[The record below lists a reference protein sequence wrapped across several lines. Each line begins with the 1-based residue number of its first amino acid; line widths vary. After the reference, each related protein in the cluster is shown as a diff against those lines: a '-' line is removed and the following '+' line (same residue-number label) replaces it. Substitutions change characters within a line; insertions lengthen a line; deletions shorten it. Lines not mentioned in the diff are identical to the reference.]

1 MTPPRILVLLNS
13 HSGTLASGT
22 GDEARQIADGFH
34 DRGVAAEV
42 RLVDPERAGRAVE
55 AARRAGY
62 AAVVAGGGDG
72 TINAVANAMAVA
84 GKGMAFGVLPL
95 GTHNHFAKDLGIPLD
110 LDAALTAVADA
121 LLTGR
126 GVVPLDL
133 AEVNGR
139 LFLNF
144 SGLGLHPH
152 VVDRRDGDHAELK
165 RWRLLHL
172 ILRKFLKP
180 LALVVS
186 FVRSLG
192 SLPIL
197 RLTLVADGRRRFR
210 VTPSL
215 LVCTNV
221 HQMEVFGVSGLS
233 VPQRGVLNVYVART
247 RRLIGLVRLLLAA
260 ATRRLKAL
268 REFESLAATDLTIH
282 YRRPTLRVSVDGEVV
297 RLRTPLHYRIR
308 KAALTVVAPGRAAPE
323 SADGTEAKITPR

>member
-22 GDEARQIADGFH
+22 GNEARQIADGFR

-42 RLVDPERAGRAVE
+42 RLIDPDRAGHAVQ
-55 AARRAGY
+55 AARRARY

-72 TINAVANAMAVA
+72 TINAVANAVA
-84 GKGMAFGVLPL
+84 GTGLLFGVLPL
-95 GTHNHFAKDLGIPLD
+95 GTHNHFAKDLGVPLD
-110 LDAALTAVADA
+110 LDAALTTLADA
-121 LLTGR
+121 VLTGR
-126 GVVPLDL
+126 GTVPLDL

-144 SGLGLHPH
+144 SGVGLHPH
-152 VVDRRDGDHAELK
+152 VVDRRDEDHAQLK

-180 LALVVS
+180 VALVVS
-186 FVRSLG
+186 FVRSMG

-197 RLTLVADGRRRFR
+197 RLTLVADGRRLFR
-210 VTPSL
+210 VTPAL

-233 VPQRGVLNVYVART
+233 VSQRGVLNVYVART

-268 REFESLAATDLTIH
+268 REFESLATTGLTIH

-297 RLRTPLHYRIR
+297 RFRTPLHYKIR
-308 KAALTVVAPGRAAPE
+308 KAALTVVAPGRAALD
-323 SADGTEAKITPR
+323 SADRTEVMTTPR